1 MNTGPSKLL
10 PCPQCGKMIRARGM
24 DAHLRL
30 MHGTRVQQYKSDIRP
45 TQLELGLSEG
55 KSTKA
60 ALNGVKT
67 RKKGKS
73 YTSYSPKQGS
83 QLLETLILGLGVAW
97 ILHEIA
103 KNVKETAGKEKSVSP
118 PMGKNATIILK

>member
-1 MNTGPSKLL
+1 
-10 PCPQCGKMIRARGM
+10 M

-30 MHGTRVQQYKSDIRP
+30 MHGSRVHQYKSDIRP

-67 RKKGKS
+67 RKKAK
-73 YTSYSPKQGS
+73 SYSPKQGS
-83 QLLETLILGLGVAW
+83 ELLEALILGFGVVW
-97 ILHEIA
+97 ILHEVA
-103 KNVKETAGKEKSVSP
+103 KNVKETAGKSKSVSP
-118 PMGKNATIILK
+118 SMGKNATIILK